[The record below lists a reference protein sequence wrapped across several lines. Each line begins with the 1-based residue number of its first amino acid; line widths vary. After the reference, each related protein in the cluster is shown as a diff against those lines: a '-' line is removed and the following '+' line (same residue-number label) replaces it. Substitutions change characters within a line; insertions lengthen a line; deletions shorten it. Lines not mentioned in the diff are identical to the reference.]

1 MVFPVEPSPEEKALA
16 ALPYEE
22 LKKYC
27 FTHECNWN
35 IWKEKAYKELGVYY
49 EFFDNS
55 NTFPNPLSGLERYL
69 SLMSYK
75 KLTPLSTVRVYKSG
89 FIEGVYESLA
99 GALEALRRASVEGL
113 EVFVPRLKN
122 QALFYFTEQIIGKE
136 ITETEKA
143 ALDLAKVDTSEVSVI
158 SLNLKE
164 RIEKGDVNAFNE
176 AINHRLTPSFVQA
189 CIASGK
195 RKFINKVLPFI
206 PDKLNVDY
214 LNAALFSCKPHIL
227 QYFIDFYGTYPTDL
241 QYLANGYTLHR
252 DYMGAFHCLN
262 ILHEQPIT
270 NKKAIWETGNL
281 DLIYY
286 LMETKEDLEEII
298 RANLG
303 NILLIL
309 SLPDGARDIT
319 IYAEEKH
326 LFPLT
331 AKLLEK

>member
-55 NTFPNPLSGLERYL
+55 NTFPKPLSGLERYL
-69 SLMSYK
+69 TLMSYK
-75 KLTPLSTVRVYKSG
+75 KLTPLSTVRVYKNG

-164 RIEKGDVNAFNE
+164 RIERGDVDAYKEVLKN
-176 AINHRLTPSFVQA
+176 RLNSAYIQA
-189 CIASGK
+189 AIASGK
-195 RKFINKVLPFI
+195 EQFIKKFLPYMRKEF
-206 PDKLNVDY
+206 NVNY
-214 LNAALFSCKPHIL
+214 LNAALFSCNPRIL
-227 QYFIDFYGTYPTDL
+227 TFFINLYDTFPIDL
-241 QYLANGYTLHR
+241 EYLANGYTLHR
-252 DYMGAFHCLN
+252 NFLGAYQCLK
-262 ILHEQPIT
+262 IIAEQPLE
-270 NKKAIWETGNL
+270 NKRAIWETGNL

-286 LMETKEDLEEII
+286 LMETEDLEEII

-303 NILLIL
+303 NIPLIL
-309 SLPDGARDIT
+309 SLPDEARDIT
-319 IYAEEKH
+319 FHTEEKH
-326 LFPLT
+326 LFPLS
-331 AKLLEK
+331 AELLEK